1 MVQSAH
7 SYHATALVL
16 SQTKLGETDVILTML
31 SSTGQQIRAVA
42 KGGRKP
48 GSKLAGKVR
57 VFSLVEGLFAR
68 GKNLDILT
76 EAKLAQEPFA
86 FEGELL
92 VLSAASAIANIV
104 RLLSYPDAQNPFLWG
119 ATVRA
124 LEALQNL
131 THTASH
137 EEKAPRS
144 VFLVVAHTFKILS
157 HEGWQPL
164 GLTRAPKTQSLIELL
179 SEKRGEGV
187 IFSAEAGG
195 FCDSLATSESASQI
209 PLPASFVHLIS
220 FLIGT
225 TYDEIEDE
233 LTRTT
238 LHAVLSMGDLS
249 NLIHVCHAWASSQLD
264 ARLKSFEYL
273 EKLLV

>member
-92 VLSAASAIANIV
+92 VLSAASAIASIV
-104 RLLSYPDAQNPFLWG
+104 CLLSYPDAQNPFLWG
-119 ATVRA
+119 ATVRVF
-124 LEALQNL
+124 EALQNL
-131 THTASH
+131 TRAATQ
-137 EEKAPRS
+137 EEKASRS
-144 VFLVVAHTFKILS
+144 VLLVVAHTFKILS

-164 GLTRAPKTQSLIELL
+164 GLTRAPKTQSLIDLL
-179 SEKRGEGV
+179 SEKRGDNM
-187 IFSAEAGG
+187 IFSADAGG
-195 FCDSLATSESASQI
+195 FFDSLATDLFASQMS
-209 PLPASFVHLIS
+209 LPASFAYLIS

-225 TYDEIEDE
+225 PYDEIEEE
-233 LTRTT
+233 LTRTSLHT
-238 LHAVLSMGDLS
+238 LLSLGDLS
-249 NLIHVCHAWASSQLD
+249 NLTHVCHVWASSQLD

>member
-76 EAKLAQEPFA
+76 EAKLAQEPFS

-119 ATVRA
+119 ATVRV
-124 LEALQNL
+124 LGALQNL
-131 THTASH
+131 TRSASY

-144 VFLVVAHTFKILS
+144 VLLLVAHTFKILS

-164 GLTRAPKTQSLIELL
+164 GLTRAPKTQSLIDLL
-179 SEKRGEGV
+179 SEKDGDHI

-195 FCDSLATSESASQI
+195 FFDSLATAESTLQI
-209 PLPASFVHLIS
+209 SLPASFVHLIS

-233 LTRTT
+233 LARTS
-238 LHAVLSMGDLS
+238 LHTVLSWGDLS
-249 NLIHVCHAWASSQLD
+249 NLTHACHVWASSQLD

-273 EKLLV
+273 EKLLI

>member
-16 SQTKLGETDVILTML
+16 GQTKLGETDVILTML

-104 RLLSYPDAQNPFLWG
+104 HLLSYPDAQNPFLWG
-119 ATVRA
+119 ATVRV
-124 LEALQNL
+124 LEVLQNL
-131 THTASH
+131 TRAATQ
-137 EEKAPRS
+137 EERALRS
-144 VFLVVAHTFKILS
+144 VLLVVAHTFKILS

-164 GLTRAPKTQSLIELL
+164 GLTRVPKTQLLIDLL
-179 SEKRGEGV
+179 SEKRGENM

-195 FCDSLATSESASQI
+195 FFDSLATDMAASQMS
-209 PLPASFVHLIS
+209 LPASFAYLIS

-238 LHAVLSMGDLS
+238 LHTLLSWGDLS
-249 NLIHVCHAWASSQLD
+249 NLTHVCHAWASSQLD